1 MSILENPKH
10 ERIAQG
16 ETYVLA
22 GFKENDGN
30 CVRLKFWTDEM
41 LQDAAIGELL
51 KHGGN
56 RDDLSRLREYFRKRA
71 EAKYQDVLIPAD
83 ESAQIDQLSPLKR

>member
-41 LQDAAIGELL
+41 L
-51 KHGGN
+51 
-56 RDDLSRLREYFRKRA
+56 
-71 EAKYQDVLIPAD
+71 
-83 ESAQIDQLSPLKR
+83 